1 MAGPADVDGAGLF
14 DGWARSPER
23 AFWDHRRTALSMVWV
38 LDLLSRACDVN
49 LPPTTLECP
58 VVKSAVETLNPT
70 RVKLT
75 VEVPF
80 DELKPSLDAA
90 YKTIGSQIN
99 VPGFRAGKVP
109 ARIIDQR
116 VGRGAVLQEAV
127 NDALPRFYG
136 QAVEENKIRPLGQPE
151 VDVTEVPAEPGQD
164 LKFTIEVDVRP
175 VLVLPDYEGL
185 PIEVDV
191 VDGEATAADVEERM
205 TTLRQRFGTLTGVER
220 IAATGD
226 FVSIDL
232 AATIG
237 EEEIDTAKGIS
248 YEIGTGNMIDGLD
261 DALVGMAAQERKTFN
276 APLSGG
282 EHEGQDAEIN
292 VTVQSVKERV
302 LPDLDDDF
310 AQLASEFDTLD
321 ELRADIQGQA
331 ERAKKMEQGVQARD
345 KVLEHLLANTE
356 IPVPDALVEAEV
368 TQHLEGESRVEDEEH
383 RAEVSENTRTAM
395 RSQFLLDAIAE
406 KEQVSVGQPE
416 LIEYLVMSAQQYGME
431 PNEFAKAVDEGGQIP
446 AMVAEVARR
455 KALAAVLEKANIVD
469 TAGTTVDL
477 HELNVGDDALGYNE
491 GAGPDTDTHEDH
503 DHDAHEGDD
512 HEVADAAAVDAA
524 VVDAAVVDAEAKDA

>member
-1 MAGPADVDGAGLF
+1 
-14 DGWARSPER
+14 
-23 AFWDHRRTALSMVWV
+23 
-38 LDLLSRACDVN
+38 
-49 LPPTTLECP
+49 
-58 VVKSAVETLNPT
+58 VKSAVETVNPT

-90 YKTIGSQIN
+90 YKTIGSKIN
-99 VPGFRAGKVP
+99 VPGFRVGKVP

-136 QAVEENKIRPLGQPE
+136 QAVEENKIRPLGQPD
-151 VDVTEVPAEPGQD
+151 VDVTEVPAEPGQE

-175 VLVLPDYEGL
+175 ELVLPDYDG
-185 PIEVDV
+185 IQVEVDV
-191 VDGEATAADVEERM
+191 VDGDAVGADVEARM

-220 IAATGD
+220 LAVTGD

-237 EEEIDTAKGIS
+237 EEEIDSAKGIS
-248 YEIGTGNMIDGLD
+248 YEIGSGNMIDGLD
-261 DALVGMAAQERKTFN
+261 DALVGMAAEETKTFT

-282 EHEGQDAEIN
+282 EHEGKDAEVT

-302 LPDLDDDF
+302 LPDLDDEF
-310 AQLASEFDTLD
+310 AQLASEFDTLE
-321 ELRADIQGQA
+321 ELQSDVQAQA

-345 KVLEHLLANTE
+345 RVLEHLLDNTE

-368 TQHLEGESRVEDEEH
+368 TQHLEGESRLEDDEH
-383 RAEVSENTRTAM
+383 RAQVNENTRRAL

-406 KEQVSVGQPE
+406 KEQVSVAQPE
-416 LIEYLVMSAQQYGME
+416 LIEYLMMSAQQYGMD
-431 PNEFAKAVDEGGQIP
+431 PNDFAKAVDEGGQIP

-455 KALAAVLEKANIVD
+455 KALSVVLEKAKIVD
-469 TAGTTVDL
+469 TAGQQIDL
-477 HELNVGDDALGYNE
+477 SELNVTADALGYDE
-491 GAGPDTDTHEDH
+491 GEDHEAQDHEAQDHEAQDHEDQDLEGQDLEGQDLEGQDLEGQDLEGQDLEGQDLEGQ
-503 DHDAHEGDD
+503 DHL
-512 HEVADAAAVDAA
+512 
-524 VVDAAVVDAEAKDA
+524 

>member
-1 MAGPADVDGAGLF
+1 
-14 DGWARSPER
+14 
-23 AFWDHRRTALSMVWV
+23 
-38 LDLLSRACDVN
+38 
-49 LPPTTLECP
+49 
-58 VVKSAVETLNPT
+58 VKSAVETLNPT

-90 YKTIGSQIN
+90 YKTIGSQIT

-127 NDALPRFYG
+127 NDALPKFYG

-175 VLVLPDYEGL
+175 ELTLPDYEGI
-185 PIEVDV
+185 PVEVDV
-191 VDGEATAADVEERM
+191 VDATSTADDVQERM
-205 TTLRQRFGTLTGVER
+205 TALRQRFGTLTGVER
-220 IAATGD
+220 VAVTGD

-232 AATIG
+232 AASIG
-237 EEEIDTAKGIS
+237 EEEIDSAKGIS
-248 YEIGTGNMIDGLD
+248 YEIGSGNMIDGLD
-261 DALVGMAAQERKTFN
+261 DALVGMAAQESKVFN

-282 EHEGQDAEIN
+282 EHEGKDAEIN
-292 VTVQSVKERV
+292 VTIQSVKERV
-302 LPDLDDDF
+302 LPELDDEF
-310 AQLASEFDTLD
+310 AQLASEFDTLE
-321 ELRADIQGQA
+321 ELRADIQAQA
-331 ERAKKMEQGVQARD
+331 ERAKKMQQGVQARD

-368 TQHLEGESRVEDEEH
+368 TQHLEGESRIEDEEH
-383 RAEVSENTRTAM
+383 RAEVSESTRKTM
-395 RSQFLLDAIAE
+395 QSQFLLDAIAE

-431 PNEFAKAVDEGGQIP
+431 PNDFAKAVDEGGQIP

-455 KALAAVLEKANIVD
+455 KALAAVLEKASIVD
-469 TAGTTVDL
+469 TAGTKIDL
-477 HELNVGDDALGYNE
+477 NELNVGDSALGYDE
-491 GAGPDTDTHEDH
+491 GADHEGH
-503 DHDAHEGDD
+503 DHEGHDHEGHD
-512 HEVADAAAVDAA
+512 HES
-524 VVDAAVVDAEAKDA
+524 AEQEAISEATSEGSDRV

>member
-1 MAGPADVDGAGLF
+1 
-14 DGWARSPER
+14 
-23 AFWDHRRTALSMVWV
+23 
-38 LDLLSRACDVN
+38 
-49 LPPTTLECP
+49 
-58 VVKSAVETLNPT
+58 VKSAVETVNPT

-90 YKTIGSQIN
+90 YKTIGSKIN

-109 ARIIDQR
+109 AKIIDQR

-175 VLVLPDYEGL
+175 ELVLPDYDGI

-191 VDGEATAADVEERM
+191 VDGEAVAADLEARM
-205 TTLRQRFGTLTGVER
+205 TSLRQRFGTLTGVER
-220 IAATGD
+220 VAATGD
-226 FVSIDL
+226 FVSMDL
-232 AATIG
+232 TAAIG
-237 EEEIDTAKGIS
+237 EEEIDSAKGIS
-248 YEIGTGNMIDGLD
+248 YEIGSGNMIDGLD
-261 DALVGMAAQERKTFN
+261 DALVGMAAQESNTFT

-282 EHEGQDAEIN
+282 EHEGQDAEIT

-302 LPDLDDDF
+302 LPDLDDEF
-310 AQLASEFDTLD
+310 AQLASEFDTLE
-321 ELRADIQGQA
+321 ELRADIQAQA

-356 IPVPDALVEAEV
+356 IPIPDALVEAEV
-368 TQHLEGESRVEDEEH
+368 TQHLEGEKRLEDDEH
-383 RAEVSENTRTAM
+383 RTEVSENTRKTM

-455 KALAAVLEKANIVD
+455 KALAAVLGKADIVD
-469 TAGTTVDL
+469 TAGTKIDL
-477 HELNVGDDALGYNE
+477 DELNVGLDELGE
-491 GAGPDTDTHEDH
+491 GADDEGHEHEAHDEHEDEGA
-503 DHDAHEGDD
+503 DDEHEG
-512 HEVADAAAVDAA
+512 HEHA
-524 VVDAAVVDAEAKDA
+524 

>member
-1 MAGPADVDGAGLF
+1 M
-14 DGWARSPER
+14 
-23 AFWDHRRTALSMVWV
+23 
-38 LDLLSRACDVN
+38 
-49 LPPTTLECP
+49 
-58 VVKSAVETLNPT
+58 KSAVETLNPT

-151 VDVTEVPAEPGQD
+151 VDVTEVPAEEGQD

-175 VLVLPDYEGL
+175 ELVLPDYDG
-185 PIEVDV
+185 IQVEVDV
-191 VDGEATAADVEERM
+191 VDGEAAAADVEARM
-205 TTLRQRFGTLTGVER
+205 TALRQRFGTLTGVER
-220 IAATGD
+220 VAATGD

-232 AATIG
+232 TASIG
-237 EEEIDTAKGIS
+237 EEEIDSAKGIS

-261 DALVGMAAQERKTFN
+261 DALVGMAAEETKTFT

-282 EHEGQDAEIN
+282 EREGQDAEVT

-302 LPDLDDDF
+302 LPELDDEDSPSSPRSSTPWRSSRPTSRRRPS
-310 AQLASEFDTLD
+310 APRRST
-321 ELRADIQGQA
+321 RAFRPGT
-331 ERAKKMEQGVQARD
+331 RSLSTCWTTPRFPSP
-345 KVLEHLLANTE
+345 TRSSR
-356 IPVPDALVEAEV
+356 PRSPS
-368 TQHLEGESRVEDEEH
+368 TSRV
-383 RAEVSENTRTAM
+383 RAASRMTSIALRSTRTPGGPCVPSSCST
-395 RSQFLLDAIAE
+395 RSPRRSR
-406 KEQVSVGQPE
+406 VSVAQPE
-416 LIEYLVMSAQQYGME
+416 LIEYLVMSAQQYGMD
-431 PNEFAKAVDEGGQIP
+431 PNDFAKAVDEGGQIP

-455 KALAAVLEKANIVD
+455 KALSVVLEKAHIVD
-469 TAGTTVDL
+469 TAGNEVNL
-477 HELNVGDDALGYNE
+477 NELNIGADALGYDE
-491 GAGPDTDTHEDH
+491 GRDHEGH
-503 DHDAHEGDD
+503 DHEGHDHEGHD
-512 HEVADAAAVDAA
+512 HEGQHHEGQHHEGQHHEGHDHEGHDHEGQHHEGQDHEGHDHA
-524 VVDAAVVDAEAKDA
+524 

>member
-1 MAGPADVDGAGLF
+1 M
-14 DGWARSPER
+14 
-23 AFWDHRRTALSMVWV
+23 
-38 LDLLSRACDVN
+38 
-49 LPPTTLECP
+49 
-58 VVKSAVETLNPT
+58 KSAVETLNPT

-136 QAVEENKIRPLGQPE
+136 QAIEENKIRPLGQPD
-151 VDVTEVPAEPGQD
+151 VDVTEVPAEEGQD

-175 VLVLPDYEGL
+175 ELVLPDYEGIQ
-185 PIEVDV
+185 IEVDV
-191 VDGEATAADVEERM
+191 VDGEAAAADIEARM
-205 TTLRQRFGTLTGVER
+205 NALRARFGTLTGVER
-220 IAATGD
+220 VAAMGD

-232 AATIG
+232 VAAIG
-237 EEEIDTAKGIS
+237 EDEIDTAKGIS

-261 DALVGMAAQERKTFN
+261 DALVGLAAEETKTFT

-282 EHEGQDAEIN
+282 ERKGQDAEIT

-302 LPDLDDDF
+302 LPELDDDF
-310 AQLASEFDTLD
+310 AQLASEFDTLA
-321 ELRADIQGQA
+321 ELQVDVQAQA

-345 KVLEHLLANTE
+345 KVLEHLLDNTE

-368 TQHLEGESRVEDEEH
+368 TQHLEGESRLEDDEH
-383 RAEVSENTRTAM
+383 RTEVNENTRKAM

-416 LIEYLVMSAQQYGME
+416 LIEYLVMAAQQYGMD
-431 PNEFAKAVDEGGQIP
+431 PNDFAKAVDEGGQIP

-455 KALAAVLEKANIVD
+455 KALAAVLEKAKIVD
-469 TAGTTVDL
+469 TAGNEVDL
-477 HELNVGDDALGYNE
+477 NALNVGVDAFGYDEGLGHE
-491 GAGPDTDTHEDH
+491 GHEGH
-503 DHDAHEGDD
+503 DHQGHEGHDHQGHEGHD
-512 HEVADAAAVDAA
+512 HEGHEGHDHEGQHRA
-524 VVDAAVVDAEAKDA
+524 

>member
-1 MAGPADVDGAGLF
+1 
-14 DGWARSPER
+14 
-23 AFWDHRRTALSMVWV
+23 
-38 LDLLSRACDVN
+38 
-49 LPPTTLECP
+49 LECP

-80 DELKPSLDAA
+80 DELKSSLDAA

-175 VLVLPDYEGL
+175 ELVLPDYEGIA
-185 PIEVDV
+185 IEVDV
-191 VDGEATAADVEERM
+191 VDAEAAAADGETRM
-205 TTLRQRFGTLTGVER
+205 TALRQRFGTLTGVER
-220 IAATGD
+220 VAATGD
-226 FVSIDL
+226 FVSMNL
-232 AATIG
+232 SAAIG
-237 EEEIDTAKGIS
+237 DEEIDTAKGIS
-248 YEIGTGNMIDGLD
+248 YEIGSGNMIDGLD
-261 DALVGMAAQERKTFN
+261 EALVGMAADESKTFT

-282 EHEGQDAEIN
+282 EHEGKDAEIN

-302 LPDLDDDF
+302 LPELDDDF
-310 AQLASEFDTLD
+310 AQLASEFDTLE
-321 ELRADIQGQA
+321 ELRADIQAQA

-345 KVLEHLLANTE
+345 KVLEHLLDNTE
-356 IPVPDALVEAEV
+356 IPIPDALVEAEV
-368 TQHLEGESRVEDEEH
+368 KQHLEGESRLEDDEH
-383 RAEVSENTRTAM
+383 RAEVDENTRKAM

-416 LIEYLVMSAQQYGME
+416 LIEYLVMSAQQYGMD

-469 TAGTTVDL
+469 TAGTKIDL
-477 HELNVGDDALGYNE
+477 NDLNVGADALGYDE
-491 GAGPDTDTHEDH
+491 GAGEEGHDHEGHDHEGHDHEGHDHEDAVPESAEH
-503 DHDAHEGDD
+503 AEG
-512 HEVADAAAVDAA
+512 
-524 VVDAAVVDAEAKDA
+524 K